1 MWFRNDR
8 NCQVPEAAY
17 RATTNQIRLDCMLT
31 TARKRR
37 FLHTKA
43 FLLELHVSFALI
55 RIE

>member
-37 FLHTKA
+37 FLYTKA